1 MPANRRPVERLIEQ
15 LAAAEHE
22 RRVYNPYR
30 AGDHDNNARRRHN
43 LRLYLLQALA
53 KQPRP
58 PLLVC
63 EAPGYRGCRLTGI
76 PLCSRRLLLDGVEEL
91 GAFGRARGYREP
103 TDAAFADIQGEQ
115 SATIVWS
122 ELRALGMLPLIWNA
136 FPWHPHRPDEPRS
149 NRTPNAAELARG
161 RVILARVIAIYQ
173 PQQIMAIGR
182 SAQASLQ
189 ALGIAHARA
198 RHPAHGGKRD
208 FVASLRRFAA
218 GLMADQTT
226 ISAKA

>member
-1 MPANRRPVERLIEQ
+1 MSANRRPVERLIEQ

-22 RRVYNPYR
+22 RRVCNPYR
-30 AGDHDNNARRRHN
+30 AGDHENNVRRRHN

-76 PLCSRRLLLDGVEEL
+76 PLCSRRLLLEGVEEL
-91 GAFGRARGYREP
+91 GVFGCARGYREP
-103 TDAAFADIQGEQ
+103 TDVAFADIQGEQ

-122 ELRALGMLPLIWNA
+122 ELRALVMLPLIWNA

-149 NRTPNAAELARG
+149 NRTPNAEELARG
-161 RVILARVIAIYQ
+161 RAILAQVIAIYQ
-173 PQQIMAIGR
+173 PRRIMAVGR
-182 SAQASLQ
+182 SAQASLR
-189 ALGIAHARA
+189 ALGIAHASA

-208 FVASLRRFAA
+208 FVNSLRRFAA
-218 GLMADQTT
+218 GLVADEATV
-226 ISAKA
+226 SAGA

>member
-1 MPANRRPVERLIEQ
+1 MTANRRPVERLIEQ

-30 AGDHDNNARRRHN
+30 AGDHENNARRRHN

-53 KQPRP
+53 KQPRL

-63 EAPGYRGCRLTGI
+63 EAPGYRGCRLTGV

-122 ELRALGMLPLIWNA
+122 ELRALGILPLIWNA
-136 FPWHPHRPDEPRS
+136 FPWHPHRPNEPRS

-161 RVILARVIAIYQ
+161 RIILAQVIAIYQ

-182 SAQASLQ
+182 SAQASLL
-189 ALGIAHARA
+189 ALGSAHASA

-208 FVASLRRFAA
+208 FVASLRRFTA
-218 GLMADQTT
+218 GLMADQVT